1 MASTEFG
8 NFGGNVA
15 ASFPATDHE
24 PMRLNPSD
32 HPGMILVSAVL
43 TGSNYLAWSKAIQ
56 RALAAKMKLD
66 FIDGTTIRPNENTE
80 EYKRWNRIDS
90 MVTTWILN
98 TISKELVEA
107 FMYVSS
113 ARELWLELK
122 ASLFNAHLYGE
133 TTASECQQ
141 HGIAEWSS
149 ISDSDARKKSMGRG
163 RPFAAVTTAVN
174 EKTSLQIDG
183 ANIADII
190 RTEVRRAMNDEMPM
204 DPLKVNFVHLEEYA
218 GSVKLS
224 QDITLSQVLHIPK
237 FSVNL
242 ISVKQLC
249 SDSFFQ
255 FRFLNSECILQ
266 DPKSEK
272 TLLGDAILVATYLI
286 NRFPTVTLNWKTL
299 FEVLY
304 NKQPSYSYLRVFG
317 CLCYAV
323 NPDPQKTKFD
333 KRGSKCIFLG
343 YPPGQKAYKEPR
355 CYKQASTNPQ
365 WVDAMKHEIQAL
377 ERNGTWEVVPL
388 PDGKQ
393 TVGCKWVFKVKLKD
407 DGSLDRYKARLVA
420 KGYTQVEGVD
430 YTERFSPVAKAVTVR
445 LFLAIGTAKQWPI
458 HQIDIN
464 NTFLHGHLDEE
475 IFMTAREGYDVPLV
489 YVDDVLI
496 MAPSEDFIAEIKTYL
511 DGLFTIKDLGMAR
524 YFLGLQI
531 ARSALGTSVTQ
542 SKYISDI
549 ITDCGLTNSKS
560 VVTPLPQGVK
570 LHSASDAFLSHPEP
584 YRRLV
589 GRLLYLGFTRSDIPH
604 EVQQLSQFL
613 QKSCQ
618 AHWHAALHM
627 VRYLNGSSTQGLFF
641 PSSNSLRLR
650 AYCDADWGSCLDSRR
665 SLTGF
670 CVFLGDA
677 LVSWKTKKQC
687 TVSRSSA
694 EAEYRS
700 MAATVCELK
709 WISYLLHDFDVLAST
724 PIPLHC
730 DNQAALH
737 IMANLVFHERTK
749 HLDIDCHIVRDCYKS
764 GFVSP
769 SFIRSKEQLADVFT
783 KTLPGAVFH
792 TLVCKLGLFAGTPR
806 PTCGGGVGN
815 MSNLPLEQL
824 GVAEQ

>member
-1 MASTEFG
+1 MRYKHQSLSILQNFSKLVHTQFDKRIKCIRSDNGSEFIST
-8 NFGGNVA
+8 
-15 ASFPATDHE
+15 
-24 PMRLNPSD
+24 
-32 HPGMILVSAVL
+32 
-43 TGSNYLAWSKAIQ
+43 Q
-56 RALAAKMKLD
+56 
-66 FIDGTTIRPNENTE
+66 
-80 EYKRWNRIDS
+80 
-90 MVTTWILN
+90 
-98 TISKELVEA
+98 
-107 FMYVSS
+107 
-113 ARELWLELK
+113 
-122 ASLFNAHLYGE
+122 
-133 TTASECQQ
+133 CQ
-141 HGIAEWSS
+141 
-149 ISDSDARKKSMGRG
+149 
-163 RPFAAVTTAVN
+163 
-174 EKTSLQIDG
+174 
-183 ANIADII
+183 
-190 RTEVRRAMNDEMPM
+190 
-204 DPLKVNFVHLEEYA
+204 
-218 GSVKLS
+218 
-224 QDITLSQVLHIPK
+224 
-237 FSVNL
+237 
-242 ISVKQLC
+242 
-249 SDSFFQ
+249 SFFTDSGIIHQ
-255 FRFLNSECILQ
+255 RSCTYTPQQNGIVER
-266 DPKSEK
+266 KHRH
-272 TLLGDAILVATYLI
+272 LLDIARSLMFQSSLPRHFWGDAILVATYLI
-286 NRFPTVTLNWKTL
+286 NRFPTVTLNWKTP

-304 NKQPSYSYLRVFG
+304 NKQPSYSHLRVFG

-343 YPPGQKAYKEPR
+343 YPPGQKAYKVFDLEAKHTFVSRDVLFHELIFPFAQHSPTDCFSPLPQIPLDADASDTSSLSSHPLPIDPSPTSNPVHSPFPPVRRAQRSHQKPTWLSDFVCTFDTSSNPVITCYSPAYLGFVASLSLLQEPR
-355 CYKQASTNPQ
+355 CYKQASTSPQ

-464 NTFLHGHLDEE
+464 NAFLHGHLDEE
-475 IFMTAREGYDVPLV
+475 IFMTAPEGYDVPPGHVCKLIRSLYGLKQASRQWNLEFTRSLLNFGFLQSMHDHCLFLKKVSSGYVGLLV

-570 LHSASDAFLSHPEP
+570 LHSASDAFLSDPEP

-589 GRLLYLGFTRSDIPH
+589 GRLLYLGFTRPDISH
-604 EVQQLSQFL
+604 GVQQLSQFL
-613 QKSCQ
+613 QKPCQ

-627 VRYLNGSSTQGLFF
+627 VRYLKGSSTQGLFF

-724 PIPLHC
+724 PILLHC

-737 IMANLVFHERTK
+737 IMANPVFHERTK

-806 PTCGGGVGN
+806 PTCGGAVGN
-815 MSNLPLEQL
+815 MSNLPLE
-824 GVAEQ
+824 GVIRNTFCDLQN